1 MSEVHSS
8 SIPSG
13 WKSRLHQVG
22 RGRWRSDRGVVV
34 TLKRRGLTPTIP
46 RLAMRAATVLWL
58 TCSPASCRSRVIRGA
73 P

>member
-1 MSEVHSS
+1 MSDVHSS

-13 WKSRLHQVG
+13 WNSRFT
-22 RGRWRSDRGVVV
+22 RSSGNVAAGSGVVV
-34 TLKRRGLTPTIP
+34 TLNRRGLTPTIP

>member
-13 WKSRLHQVG
+13 WKSRFT
-22 RGRWRSDRGVVV
+22 RSSGNVAAGSGLVV